1 VDGRGTEP
9 GVIDLVLL
17 GVIGLSALL
26 GLFRGFIGI
35 VVGTLSWLLAVWLS
49 FLFGGAAADW
59 LAQGQHPGLSH
70 YLGGYGGVFVVVFAA
85 VALVGWLI
93 RAAVNAV
100 RLGGLDRIAGFG
112 LGALRGVVL
121 ACVLVLLMG
130 YSSLPQEAAWRQS
143 QVVPWLA
150 PGAQWMRA
158 QLPDWSVPVTDLG
171 KLALPGDNGDLSA
184 TGQPVALPAAEGRA
198 GQGGETATAEPAAAL
213 PRNIEPAPARDGES
227 GPRRVDPHGQARPP
241 SQ

>member
-1 VDGRGTEP
+1 M
-9 GVIDLVLL
+9 IDLVLL

-49 FLFGGAAADW
+49 FLFGGAAAHW
-59 LAQGQHPGLSH
+59 LAGTQHPTLTQ
-70 YLGGYGGVFVVVFAA
+70 YVCGYGGLFIAVFAA
-85 VALVGWLI
+85 VAIVGWLI

-112 LGALRGVVL
+112 LGAVRGVVL

-130 YSSLPQEAAWRQS
+130 YSSLPQEDTWRQS

-150 PGAQWMRA
+150 PGAHWMRA
-158 QLPDWSVPVTDLG
+158 QLPDWSVPVADLG
-171 KLALPGDNGDLSA
+171 KLALPGDNDDFSA
-184 TGQPVALPAAEGRA
+184 TGQPVAVPAAEGHVGR
-198 GQGGETATAEPAAAL
+198 GGETAVAEPATAL
-213 PRNIEPAPARDGES
+213 PTNIEPAPARAGEH
-227 GPRRVDPHGQARPP
+227 GPRRADPHGQARPP

>member
-1 VDGRGTEP
+1 M
-9 GVIDLVLL
+9 IDLVLL